1 VHVPPTLAHVPTT
14 AITAKAVAEA
24 ARAGDPV
31 AQQIWHDAVSWLG
44 VGISSACNLLNPGI
58 VVIGGGLSEAGEQL
72 FAPLRDIMRYRALSK
87 HVVLARAS
95 LGAVVGIM
103 GGAALCIE

>member
-1 VHVPPTLAHVPTT
+1 
-14 AITAKAVAEA
+14 
-24 ARAGDPV
+24 
-31 AQQIWHDAVSWLG
+31 
-44 VGISSACNLLNPGI
+44 VGISSACNLLNPGM

-72 FAPLRDIMRYRALSK
+72 FAPLRDIMRHRALSK

-103 GGAALCIE
+103 GGAALCID

>member
-1 VHVPPTLAHVPTT
+1 VPPTLAHLPAS

-24 ARAGDPV
+24 ASAGDPV
-31 AQQIWHDAVSWLG
+31 AQQIWQDAVSWLG
-44 VGISSACNLLNPGI
+44 IGISSACNLINPGR
-58 VVIGGGLSEAGEQL
+58 VVIGGGLTEAGEQL
-72 FAPLRDIMRYRALSK
+72 FAPLRDIMRYRALAK
-87 HVVLARAS
+87 QAVLARAS